1 MASLVGTKNSYKII
15 ISYNVTMVTK
25 QSHTCF
31 VVDVVGN
38 VLTIAPLSSGRGF
51 DVGEGYIVWN
61 GSLITTGWIPLEVV
75 VVIFS
80 NENTCLS
87 FSEIA
92 ESGGATCAIR
102 AVFCNKGE
110 FSFQSHIIKI

>member
-1 MASLVGTKNSYKII
+1 
-15 ISYNVTMVTK
+15 MVTK

-51 DVGEGYIVWN
+51 DVGRGYIVWN
-61 GSLITTGWIPLEVV
+61 GSLITTGWAPLEVV
-75 VVIFS
+75 VVTLW

-87 FSEIA
+87 FSEIV

-102 AVFCNKGE
+102 AVFVIRESSHTKV
-110 FSFQSHIIKI
+110 HIIKI